1 MVFCYIGLGSNL
13 GDREHNIHT
22 AVRKMKS
29 LMHTKVRR
37 ISSVIETLPQGG
49 PAQGLY
55 LNAVAEIETG
65 LDPYRLL
72 VELQSIEMVL
82 GRVRTVL
89 NGPRTID
96 LDILTYGDIC
106 IEEEALCIPHPR
118 MLEREFVLIPLQEIA
133 PGVIEKVKKIRKLK
147 KVNAKKPAKK
157 AVKKIST
164 QAKRKKRIK

>member
-1 MVFCYIGLGSNL
+1 MVFCYISLGSNL
-13 GDREHNIHT
+13 GDREHNINT

-37 ISSVIETLPQGG
+37 LSSVIETMPQGG

-65 LDPYRLL
+65 LDPYSLL

-118 MLEREFVLIPLQEIA
+118 MLEREFVLLPLQEMA

-147 KVNAKKPAKK
+147 KV
-157 AVKKIST
+157 KKIST

>member
-1 MVFCYIGLGSNL
+1 MVLCYIGLGSNL
-13 GDREHNIHT
+13 GDRQHNINT

-29 LMHTKVRR
+29 LIQTKVRR

-49 PAQGLY
+49 PAQGFY
-55 LNAVAEIETG
+55 LNVVAEIETG

-72 VELQSIEMVL
+72 VELHNIEMVL

-106 IEEEALCIPHPR
+106 MEEEALCIPHPR
-118 MLEREFVLIPLQEIA
+118 MLEREFVLLPLQEIA

-147 KVNAKKPAKK
+147 KI
-157 AVKKIST
+157 KKITT

>member
-1 MVFCYIGLGSNL
+1 MVLCYIGLGSNL
-13 GDREHNIHT
+13 GDRQHNINT

-29 LMHTKVRR
+29 LIQTKVRR

-72 VELQSIEMVL
+72 VELHNIEMVL

-106 IEEEALCIPHPR
+106 MEEEALCIPHPR
-118 MLEREFVLIPLQEIA
+118 MLEREFVLLPLQEIA

-147 KVNAKKPAKK
+147 KI
-157 AVKKIST
+157 KKITT